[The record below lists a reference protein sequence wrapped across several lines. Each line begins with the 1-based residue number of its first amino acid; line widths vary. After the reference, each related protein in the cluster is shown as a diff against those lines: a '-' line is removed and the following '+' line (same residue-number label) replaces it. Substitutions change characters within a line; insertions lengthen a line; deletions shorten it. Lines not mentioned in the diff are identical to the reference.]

1 MVAVMLEL
9 KQLILGARAVL
20 AIREEQQMIS
30 YAKATTTL
38 GLSKSCPEVKDRLN
52 NNKSLNFRQKQRGI
66 SYARAAMDII
76 TQWFKYAYGTPE
88 KMMAAWPRLKL
99 YNFNTSIL

>member
-1 MVAVMLEL
+1 
-9 KQLILGARAVL
+9 
-20 AIREEQQMIS
+20 MIS

-66 SYARAAMDII
+66 SYAKAAKDTIGQQLSYEWQECSLSI
-76 TQWFKYAYGTPE
+76 PIYIY
-88 KMMAAWPRLKL
+88 
-99 YNFNTSIL
+99 TSQLAMILVAF